1 MKKDIFE
8 SNLNSIGR
16 WVDTWEPYLR
26 EKCNEEQ
33 NDVIDYEIE
42 IHTEEAMSGDTIFSV
57 IDRDGVKLYL
67 SGKYNPVKY
76 ARDWI
81 EEKELRNSNG
91 LVIVLGLGD
100 GVFVKEVL
108 SYTGKY
114 TKILVYEPSFEIFKT
129 VIQEVDLTTIFTSK
143 RVGLVVD
150 GMNSDEWQT
159 LVNSGFD
166 IDLISQ
172 TNVYINP
179 NYKRLFSQKIHDALQ
194 IVTDRFKYIR
204 INWNTMMRYTAYSGI
219 NIIRN
224 LKYLLTGYTINRLY
238 HVLPKTFPCIIVAA
252 GPSLNRNIDELKKVQ
267 KRACIIACD
276 TAMKPLLSH
285 GIVPDFFLVVD
296 AMKPK
301 LLLDYPGVE
310 NIPFVTTLAVPN
322 DIMKFHTGKKFFYF
336 CGESLFKKAVDFG
349 YKDRVKPVPIE
360 EGVSPLKTGG
370 SVATSAYALAEFM
383 GSETIILV
391 GQDLAFTGNKSH
403 ADGTFDDKMEEM
415 DYISDFPQVE
425 DIHGDMVYTAPDMKA
440 YLEWYEKE
448 IEEHP
453 DYKVI
458 DATEGGALI
467 KGTEIMTLSD
477 AIDKYCNQEIDI
489 QWHINQIPELFE
501 EIEKQY
507 VVDYINTLPQ
517 KANHILEEV
526 KLLKADY
533 KKMGYLAK
541 KEKKINDAI
550 ELSCKIT
557 NKIKCLEDDEIYMLM
572 VSFMKCYEYTIRA
585 SLNQEEDNE
594 ILSIAKQGELYL
606 DCMENIMNL
615 VIPEMKKELEF

>member
-8 SNLNSIGR
+8 KNLNSIGR

-33 NDVIDYEIE
+33 NDGKDNKIE
-42 IHTEEAMSGDTIFSV
+42 IHTEKAMSGDTIFSV
-57 IDRDGVKLYL
+57 INRDGAKLYL
-67 SGKYNPVKY
+67 SGKYNPQKY
-76 ARDWI
+76 ARDWVQ
-81 EEKELRNSNG
+81 EKELQNSNG

-108 SYTGKY
+108 SHAGKY

-129 VIQEVDLTTIFTSK
+129 AVQEVDLTSIFDSN

-150 GMNSDEWQT
+150 SMNNDEWEY
-159 LVNSGFD
+159 LVDSEFD

-172 TNVYINP
+172 TYVYINP
-179 NYKRLFSQKIHDALQ
+179 NYKCLFPEKIHEALQ
-194 IVTDRFKYIR
+194 IVTERLNFIR
-204 INWNTMMRYTAYSGI
+204 VNWNTMMRYTAYSGV

-224 LKYLLTGYTINRLY
+224 LKYLLNGYSINRLY
-238 HVLPKTFPCIIVAA
+238 HVLPKTFPCVIVAA
-252 GPSLNRNIDELKKVQ
+252 GPSLNKNIDELKKIQ

-301 LLLDYPGVE
+301 LLLEYPGVE
-310 NIPFVTTLAVPN
+310 KVPFVATLSVPN
-322 DIMKFHTGKKFFYF
+322 EIMKFHEGKKFFYY
-336 CGESLFKKAVDFG
+336 CGETLLKKAVDSG
-349 YKDRVKPVPIE
+349 YRDRVKPVPIE
-360 EGVSPLKTGG
+360 EGVSSLKTGG

-415 DYISDFPQVE
+415 DYISDFPQVK

-501 EIEKQY
+501 ETEKEY
-507 VVDYINTLPQ
+507 VLDYINTLPQ
-517 KANHILEEV
+517 KAKYV
-526 KLLKADY
+526 LKKIKTLKDDY
-533 KKMGYLAK
+533 KRLGDLAK
-541 KEKKINDAI
+541 KESKINEAI
-550 ELSCKIT
+550 KLSRKIT
-557 NKIKCLEDDEIYMLM
+557 NKINRLEDDEIYMLM
-572 VSFMKCYEYTIRA
+572 VGFMKCYEYTLRA

-594 ILSIAKQGELYL
+594 ILSTAKQGELYL
-606 DCMENIMNL
+606 DCMENIMKL
-615 VIPEMKKELEF
+615 VIPEMEKELEL